1 MKISGLWVERGDMHR
16 DGDPVS
22 LLSFCKGEN

>member
-16 DGDPVS
+16 AGDPIS
-22 LLSFCKGEN
+22 LLFFCKGEN